1 MCASDTESSEAAKSF
16 TALGPFCLQVE
27 CYYFGPTEGG
37 TPMKNA
43 KGQEVQWVLDEDWL
57 AYSKE
62 TMSPEKYAEFEAF
75 LKRFRE

>member
-1 MCASDTESSEAAKSF
+1 
-16 TALGPFCLQVE
+16 
-27 CYYFGPTEGG
+27 
-37 TPMKNA
+37 MKNA